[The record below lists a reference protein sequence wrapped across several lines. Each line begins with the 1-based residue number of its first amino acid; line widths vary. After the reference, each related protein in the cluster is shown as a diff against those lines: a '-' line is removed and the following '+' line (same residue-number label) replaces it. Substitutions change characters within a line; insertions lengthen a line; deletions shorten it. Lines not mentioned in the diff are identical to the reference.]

1 MPTEKPRIT
10 ITLTDHQHQVLSTMA
25 KGQKCSMSSIVV
37 DLLETAIPVLER
49 VTELVAAA
57 QRAPQQALDQLKLS
71 LGRAETDVLG
81 MQEVVMVLFFSL
93 LCVGGG
99 GVEVRERPAPAL
111 ASSSVSAVAKPPS
124 SNRGVRITPTPQT
137 PVLKTT
143 ALKAV
148 KLQQECTCTHTKH
161 ERMENKS
168 CPVHFPAKRRRHAV

>member
-71 LGRAETDVLG
+71 LGRAESDVLG
-81 MQEVVMVLFFSL
+81 MQDVVMGQLDMLMREAGAAVD
-93 LCVGGG
+93 
-99 GVEVRERPAPAL
+99 VRERAAAVL
-111 ASSSVSAVAKPPS
+111 ASPPASATAKPPS

-148 KLQQECTCTHTKH
+148 KPQAECTCKHTKH